1 MLKTASNEKDKQPIW
16 LMQCNNLNLPLLA
29 NNLDKT
35 GNLAN
40 VHDRK
45 YQAEKGIQPMKNSF
59 TSKKGKFAA
68 NSMEKLCTNKI
79 LNQFADNNESDI
91 ASKCKL
97 SNYHL
102 KSCGFLN
109 EKLKRGLPA
118 PFVLN
123 DIKDCL
129 FLLNNGPAQQFVL
142 ANHVI
147 KLMGLNYFHLKHVKN
162 TKSPD
167 SLLK

>member
-68 NSMEKLCTNKI
+68 NLIKKLHVNKI
-79 LNQFADNNESDI
+79 LIQLADNNELDI
-91 ASKCKL
+91 VSKCEL
-97 SNYHL
+97 SNYYL
-102 KSCGFLN
+102 KSYQFLS
-109 EKLKRGLPA
+109 EKLK
-118 PFVLN
+118 
-123 DIKDCL
+123 
-129 FLLNNGPAQQFVL
+129 
-142 ANHVI
+142 
-147 KLMGLNYFHLKHVKN
+147 
-162 TKSPD
+162 
-167 SLLK
+167 